1 MSVSITLN
9 GTEWAAQIH
18 ELGIEIKD
26 HKMHRPNVK
35 GDILVIPSRTAVGAY
50 KLQLQFPYLNA
61 TQMQTLKA
69 LFTAQ
74 QAVAITHSMDFPQG
88 NYVPTEFAQSRQAS
102 LTGTVYTV
110 MMTFALDVV
119 QTLPV
124 PANKSDLTAGIIVSR
139 LGL

>member
-1 MSVSITLN
+1 MTATIKLN
-9 GTEWAAQIH
+9 GTEWAARIT
-18 ELGIEIKD
+18 EVGTEIKD

-50 KLQLQFPYLNA
+50 KLQLQFPYLSVA
-61 TQMQTLKA
+61 QMQTLKA

-74 QAVAITHSMDFPQG
+74 QAVSITHNMDFPQG

-110 MMTFALDVV
+110 MMTFCIDVV

-124 PANKSDLTAGIIVSR
+124 PSSAVSLSSVGINQK
-139 LGL
+139 LGM